1 MCPRVGAHKRKKVE
15 RIDLLFCAIINK
27 MERLI
32 EYFKP
37 NHYDI
42 ILNADRHTGK
52 AKGYVKINGEP
63 KQGVIKLHAKDLT
76 IDRVK
81 LQGEIVK
88 FTHKDDVLEIPYF
101 PEIESATLEIN
112 YHFKLNTNMEGAYLS
127 SYQYE
132 GKEET
137 LISTQFESHYAREAF
152 PCVDEPAAKATFSL
166 TLEVPDENDTVISNM
181 PAVKT
186 EKVENGKIVV
196 FEETPRMSTY
206 LLAFCIGQFQKKS
219 TKNHAGVEITTYCTM
234 NHPVESVDFAN
245 EIAAQSLDYYDNLFG
260 TKYPLKKLDQIAI
273 PDFEAGAMENWGLV
287 TYRESCLLVD
297 KTTTLST
304 KQYVATVVAHELSH
318 QWFGNL
324 VTMEWWNNL
333 WLNES
338 FANIMEYIAVDA
350 LHPEY
355 NIWRDYYTT
364 TCRAAL
370 SRDALPGIQ
379 AVQQD
384 VKDPAE
390 ISALFDGAI
399 VYAKGS
405 RLMLMLIRE
414 MGNKAF
420 FSGIK
425 DYFKKYAYQNTTGDD
440 LWSCLQPY
448 AKFNVKEFMDAWIS
462 QPGYP
467 VYTDGSQ
474 QRFLLTGD
482 TDETKWPLPEI
493 KDDMS
498 GHYLINLSG
507 DEFQAALNNFD
518 RLSLEQKIRLLLDRS
533 LLAKTSLVSSAS
545 LIELLPKFK
554 DEQSYAI
561 WGILA
566 SIVSDLKVFFPYED
580 KDRPAYKS
588 YVNNLIQTQLNCL
601 GVQPKEKEPDE
612 DTKLRG
618 IILGLAYYA
627 ENQETLQALHAL
639 YDQDYSKLNPE
650 IRVDILLATLDQTKE
665 DVFKEYLKAYQEIAD
680 PEIKDDLLFAF
691 TDAEKHTDELIK
703 LLDEPKII
711 KPQDHGYLFGFL
723 VRNHFTEKDTKEWLF
738 SHWSYVEKM
747 MGDKSVDLYPRY
759 FASSVRT
766 KEQAKEF
773 DSFFSPLAERNSAI
787 TRAVAL
793 AKVEIDSR
801 LKLLSMDNEDVHRKL
816 EKFKNL

>member
-1 MCPRVGAHKRKKVE
+1 
-15 RIDLLFCAIINK
+15 
-27 MERLI
+27 MEKLV

-42 ILNADRHTGK
+42 ILNANRHTGK
-52 AKGYVKINGEP
+52 AKGYVKITGEP
-63 KQGVIKLHAKDLT
+63 HQGTIKLHAKDLT
-76 IDRVK
+76 IDRVT
-81 LQGEIVK
+81 LQGDIVK

-101 PEIESATLEIN
+101 PEIKEAELEIY
-112 YHFKLNTNMEGAYLS
+112 YHFNLNTNMEGAYLS
-127 SYQYE
+127 SYKYDD
-132 GKEET
+132 KEET

-166 TLEVPDENDTVISNM
+166 ALEVPDKDDTVISNM
-181 PAVKT
+181 PAKKT
-186 EKVENGKIVV
+186 ERTEKGKIVT

-206 LLAFCIGQFQKKS
+206 LLAFCIGRFQKVFG
-219 TKNHAGVEITTYCTM
+219 KNLNGVEITTYCTM
-234 NHPVESVDFAN
+234 NHDKESCKFAN
-245 EIAAQSLDYYDNLFG
+245 EIAGQSLDYYDHLFG

-297 KTTTLST
+297 KSTTLPA

-324 VTMEWWNNL
+324 VTMAWWDDL

-379 AVQQD
+379 AVRQD
-384 VKDPAE
+384 VEDPAE

-405 RLMLMLIRE
+405 RLMLMLLRQ

-425 DYFKKYAYQNTTGDD
+425 DYFEKHAYQNTTGDD
-440 LWSCLQPY
+440 LWAALQPY

-467 VYTDGSQ
+467 VYTDGVG

-482 TDETKWPLPEI
+482 TDDTKWPLPEI

-507 DEFQAALNNFD
+507 DEFQDALNNFGK
-518 RLSLEQKIRLLLDRS
+518 LSLEQKVRLLLDRS

-545 LIELLPKFK
+545 LLDLLPKFK
-554 DEQSYAI
+554 DEESYAI

-566 SIVSDLKVFFPYED
+566 SIISDLKVFFPYED
-580 KDRPAYKS
+580 KDRPKFKK
-588 YVNNLIQTQLNCL
+588 YVENFIMSQLNRL
-601 GVQPKEKEPDE
+601 GIKPKEGESDN
-612 DTKLRG
+612 DIKLRG

-627 ENQETLQALHAL
+627 EYQPTLKALSEL
-639 YDQDYSKLNPE
+639 YTNNYSEFEPE

-665 DVFKEYLKAYQEIAD
+665 AVFKEYLDKYKTTSD
-680 PEIKDDLLFAF
+680 PEIKDDLLFAI
-691 TDAEKHTDELIK
+691 TDAEKHTKELIS
-703 LLDEPKII
+703 LLDEPKIV

-723 VRNHFTEKDTKEWLF
+723 VRNHFTKEETKDWLKG
-738 SHWSYVEKM
+738 HWTYVEEM

-759 FASSVRT
+759 WASSVRT
-766 KEQAKEF
+766 AEEAEDF
-773 DSFFSPLAERNSAI
+773 SNFFTPLAERNPAI

-801 LKLLSMDNEDVHRKL
+801 LKLLSMDNRDVHKKL
-816 EKFKNL
+816 EKFA

>member
-1 MCPRVGAHKRKKVE
+1 
-15 RIDLLFCAIINK
+15 

-42 ILNADRHTGK
+42 ILNVDRHTGR
-52 AKGYVKINGEP
+52 AKGYVKIIGEP
-63 KQGVIKLHAKDLT
+63 KKGLIKLHAKDLT

-81 LQGEIVK
+81 LQDEIVK
-88 FTHKDDVLEIPYF
+88 FTHKDDTLEIPYF
-101 PEIESATLEIN
+101 PEIKEAVIEIN
-112 YHFKLNTNMEGAYLS
+112 YHFTLNTNMEGAYLS

-166 TLEVPDENDTVISNM
+166 TVEVPDIDDTVISNM
-181 PAVKT
+181 PALETKKT
-186 EKVENGKIVV
+186 KDGKVVV

-206 LLAFCIGQFQKKS
+206 LLAFCVGRFQKKS

-245 EIAAQSLDYYDNLFG
+245 QIAAQSLDYYDNLFG

-297 KTTTLST
+297 KTTTLSA

-355 NIWRDYYTT
+355 NIWRDYYTA

-370 SRDALPGIQ
+370 NRDALPGIQ

-384 VKDPAE
+384 VSDPAE

-440 LWSCLQPY
+440 LWSSLQPY
-448 AKFNVKEFMDAWIS
+448 AKFDVKEFMDAWIS

-474 QRFLLTGD
+474 QRFLLTGE
-482 TDETKWPLPEI
+482 TDDTKWPLPEI

-507 DEFQAALNNFD
+507 DEFKEALDNFD
-518 RLSLEQKIRLLLDRS
+518 RLSLEQKIRLLLDRA

-545 LIELLPKFK
+545 LLELLPKFK

-566 SIVSDLKVFFPYED
+566 SIVSDLKVFFPYDD
-580 KDRPAYKS
+580 KDRSAYKK
-588 YVNNLIQTQLNCL
+588 YVDSLIEVQLNRL
-601 GVQPKEKEPDE
+601 GVEPKEKESDE
-612 DTKLRG
+612 DTKLRS

-627 ENQETLQALHAL
+627 ENQETLKELHAL
-639 YDQDYSKLNPE
+639 YNPDYSKLNPE
-650 IRVDILLATLDQTKE
+650 IRLDILLATLDQTKE
-665 DVFKEYLKAYQEIAD
+665 EVFKDYLKNYEKTAD

-691 TDAEKHTDELIK
+691 TDAEHHTDELIK

-723 VRNHFTEKDTKEWLF
+723 VRNHFTEKKAKEWLF
-738 SHWSYVEKM
+738 SHWTYVEEM

-766 KEQAKEF
+766 KEQAEEF
-773 DSFFSPLAERNSAI
+773 NNFFSPLAERNSAI

-801 LKLLSMDNEDVHRKL
+801 LKLLAMDNDDVHRKL
-816 EKFKNL
+816 AKFKNL

>member
-1 MCPRVGAHKRKKVE
+1 
-15 RIDLLFCAIINK
+15 

-32 EYFKP
+32 EYFNPK
-37 NHYDI
+37 HYDI
-42 ILNADRHTGK
+42 ILNVNRHTKK
-52 AKGYVKINGEP
+52 AKGYVKIKGEP
-63 KQGVIKLHAKDLT
+63 HQGMIKLHAKDLT
-76 IDRVK
+76 IDRVT

-88 FTHKDDVLEIPYF
+88 FTHENEVLEIPYF
-101 PEIESATLEIN
+101 PEMKEAEIEVY
-112 YHFKLNTNMEGAYLS
+112 YHFNLNTNMEGAYLS

-166 TLEVPDENDTVISNM
+166 TLEVPDKDDTVISNM
-181 PAVKT
+181 PALETKKVK
-186 EKVENGKIVV
+186 EGKVVV
-196 FEETPRMSTY
+196 FEETPKMSTY
-206 LLAFCIGQFQKKS
+206 LLAFCVGRFQKKT
-219 TKNHAGVEITTYCTM
+219 TKNFAGVEITTYCTM
-234 NHPVESVDFAN
+234 NHPVESVEFAN
-245 EIAAQSLDYYDNLFG
+245 EVASQCLDYYDNLFG
-260 TKYPLKKLDQIAI
+260 IKYPLKKLDQIAI

-297 KTTTLST
+297 KTTTLSA

-355 NIWRDYYTT
+355 NIWREYYTT
-364 TCRAAL
+364 TCYAAL
-370 SRDALPGIQ
+370 SRDALSGVQ

-384 VKDPAE
+384 VNDPAE

-425 DYFKKYAYQNTTGDD
+425 DYFKKHAYQNTTGDD
-440 LWSCLQPY
+440 LWAALQPY
-448 AKFNVKEFMDAWIS
+448 AKFDVKEFMDAWIS

-474 QRFLLTGD
+474 QRFLLTGE
-482 TDETKWPLPEI
+482 TDNTKWPLPEI

-507 DEFQAALNNFD
+507 DEFQEALRNFD
-518 RLSLEQKIRLLLDRS
+518 RLSLEQKIRLLLDRT

-545 LIELLPKFK
+545 LLELLPKFK
-554 DEQSYAI
+554 NEQDFSI
-561 WGILA
+561 WSILA
-566 SIVSDLKVFFPYED
+566 SIVSSLKVFFPYED
-580 KDRPAYKS
+580 KDRPAFKQ
-588 YVNNLIQTQLNCL
+588 YVNNLIEVQLGRL
-601 GVQPKEKEPDE
+601 GVQPKEKESEE

-618 IILGLAYYA
+618 VILGLAYYA
-627 ENQETLQALHAL
+627 ENQEALKSLHAL
-639 YDQDYSKLNPE
+639 YDQDYTKLNPE
-650 IRVDILLATLDQTKE
+650 IRLDILLATLNQTQEK
-665 DVFKEYLKAYQEIAD
+665 VFQDYLKKYEEIAD
-680 PEIKDDLLFAF
+680 PEIKNDLLFAF

-703 LLDEPKII
+703 LLDEPKIV

-723 VRNHFTEKDTKEWLF
+723 VRNHFTEAKAKEWIF
-738 SHWSYVEKM
+738 SHWTYVEEM

-766 KEQAKEF
+766 KEQAEEF
-773 DSFFSPLAERNSAI
+773 SNFFSPLAERNSAI
-787 TRAVAL
+787 TRVVAL

-801 LKLLSMDNEDVHRKL
+801 LKLLAMDNDDVHRKL
-816 EKFKNL
+816 AKLV

>member
-1 MCPRVGAHKRKKVE
+1 
-15 RIDLLFCAIINK
+15 

-42 ILNADRHTGK
+42 ALRLNRHTGK
-52 AKGYVKINGEP
+52 ALGFVRIKGEP
-63 KQGVIKLHAKDLT
+63 KQGTIKLHAKDLT
-76 IDRVK
+76 IDRVSLATENK
-81 LQGEIVK
+81 ELAEVSDY
-88 FTHKDDVLEIPYF
+88 THQNDVLEIPYF
-101 PEIESATLEIN
+101 PEVKAATIEIN
-112 YHFKLNTNMEGAYLS
+112 YHFDLNTNMEGAYLS
-127 SYQYE
+127 SYDYNGQ
-132 GKEET
+132 EET

-152 PCVDEPAAKATFSL
+152 PCVDEPAAKATFALS
-166 TLEVPDENDTVISNM
+166 LEVPDENDTVISNM
-181 PAVKT
+181 PAAHTK
-186 EKVENGKIVV
+186 KSGAGKIVE
-196 FEETPRMSTY
+196 FETTPRMSTY
-206 LLAFCIGQFQKKS
+206 LLAFCVGRFQKK
-219 TKNHAGVEITTYCTM
+219 TTTNLAGVKITTYCTL
-234 NHPVESVDFAN
+234 NHPVESVEFAN
-245 EIAAQSLDYYDNLFG
+245 EIAGQCLDYYDNLFG

-297 KTTTLST
+297 KTTTLSA

-370 SRDALPGIQ
+370 SRDALPGVQ

-384 VKDPAE
+384 VDDPAE

-414 MGNKAF
+414 MGKKAF

-425 DYFKKYAYQNTTGDD
+425 DYFKAHAYGNTTGDD
-440 LWSCLQPY
+440 LWSALQPY

-467 VYTDGSQ
+467 VITDEAQ
-474 QRFLLTGD
+474 QRFMLTGD
-482 TDETKWPLPEI
+482 TDNTKWPLPGI

-507 DEFQAALNNFD
+507 AEFEEAIKGFD
-518 RLSLEQKIRLLLDRS
+518 RLSVEQKVRLLLDRS

-545 LIELLPKFK
+545 LLDLLPKFK
-554 DEQSYAI
+554 EEDSFAI
-561 WGILA
+561 WGILS
-566 SIVSDLKVFFPYED
+566 SIISDLKVFFPYED
-580 KDRPAYKS
+580 KDRPAYKK
-588 YVNNLIQTQLNCL
+588 YVADIISVQLERL
-601 GVQPKEKEPDE
+601 GIQPKKGESDN
-612 DTKLRG
+612 DTKLRS

-627 ENQETLQALHAL
+627 DHEPTMKSLSSL
-639 YDQDYSKLNPE
+639 YKPDLSSLNPE
-650 IRVDILLATLDQTKE
+650 IRIDILLSHLNQTDEK
-665 DVFKEYLKAYQEIAD
+665 VFNEYLEQYSTVSD
-680 PEIKDDLLFAF
+680 PEIKDDLLFAL
-691 TDAEKHTDELIK
+691 TDAEKHTGELIK
-703 LLDEPKII
+703 LLDEPRIV

-723 VRNHFTEKDTKEWLF
+723 VRNYYTKEPAKAWLF
-738 SHWSYVEKM
+738 SHWSYVEEM

-766 KEQAKEF
+766 KEEAEEF
-773 DSFFSPLAERNSAI
+773 NAFFTPLAERNSAI

-801 LKLLSMDNEDVHRKL
+801 LRLLSMDNADVHKKL
-816 EKFKNL
+816 AKL

>member
-1 MCPRVGAHKRKKVE
+1 
-15 RIDLLFCAIINK
+15 

-42 ILNADRHTGK
+42 ILNVDRHTGK
-52 AKGYVKINGEP
+52 AKGYVKIVGQP
-63 KQGVIKLHAKDLT
+63 HQGTIKLHAKDLT
-76 IDRVK
+76 IDRVI
-81 LQGEIVK
+81 LQNEIVK
-88 FTHKDDVLEIPYF
+88 FTHKDGVLEIPYF
-101 PEIESATLEIN
+101 PEIKEAEIEVY
-112 YHFKLNTNMEGAYLS
+112 YHFDLNTNMEGAYLS
-127 SYQYE
+127 SYKYE
-132 GKEET
+132 GQEET

-166 TLEVPDENDTVISNM
+166 TLEVPDKNDTVISNM
-181 PAVKT
+181 PIKKT
-186 EKVENGKIVV
+186 EKTENGKIVT

-206 LLAFCIGQFQKKS
+206 LLAFCVGRFQKVS
-219 TKNHAGVEITTYCTM
+219 GKNLNGVEITTYCTM
-234 NHPVESVDFAN
+234 NHDKESCKFAN
-245 EIAAQSLDYYDNLFG
+245 EIAGQSLDYYDHLFG

-297 KTTTLST
+297 KSTTLSAR
-304 KQYVATVVAHELSH
+304 QYVATVVAHELSH

-324 VTMEWWNNL
+324 VTMAWWDDL

-379 AVQQD
+379 AVRQD
-384 VKDPAE
+384 VEDPAE

-405 RLMLMLIRE
+405 RLMLMLLRQ

-425 DYFKKYAYQNTTGDD
+425 DYFKKHAYGNTTGDD
-440 LWSCLQPY
+440 LWSALQPY
-448 AKFNVKEFMDAWIS
+448 AKFDVKEFMDAWIS

-467 VYTDGSQ
+467 VFTDESQ

-482 TDETKWPLPEI
+482 TDDTKWPLPEI

-507 DEFQAALNNFD
+507 DEFQDALNNFGK
-518 RLSLEQKIRLLLDRS
+518 LSLEQKVRLLLDRS

-545 LIELLPKFK
+545 LLDLLPKFK
-554 DEQSYAI
+554 DEESYAI

-566 SIVSDLKVFFPYED
+566 SIISDLKVFFPYED
-580 KDRPAYKS
+580 KDRQKFKK
-588 YVNNLIQTQLNCL
+588 YVENLIMPQLNRL
-601 GVQPKEKEPDE
+601 GIKPKEGESDN
-612 DTKLRG
+612 DIKLRG

-627 ENQETLQALHAL
+627 DHQPTLQALNNL
-639 YDQDYSKLNPE
+639 YTPDFTEFDPE
-650 IRVDILLATLDQTKE
+650 IRVDILLATLDQTGE
-665 DVFKEYLKAYQEIAD
+665 AVFGYYLDQYQTISD

-691 TDAEKHTDELIK
+691 TDAEKHTKELIG
-703 LLDEPKII
+703 LLDEPKIV

-723 VRNHFTEKDTKEWLF
+723 VRNHFTKEKAKAWLRG
-738 SHWSYVEKM
+738 HWTYVEEM

-759 FASSVRT
+759 WASSVRT
-766 KEQAKEF
+766 TEEAEDF
-773 DSFFSPLAERNSAI
+773 SNFFTPLAERNSAI

-801 LKLLSMDNEDVHRKL
+801 LKLLSMDNNDVHKRL
-816 EKFKNL
+816 AQFGILW